1 MYWTERHVFACT
13 GNHCN
18 QKGAAKVV
26 NRLRFELMRR
36 RLNSRVMMNTCG
48 TIDLCDIGPNVIVYP
63 DNIVFSNVQENDVAE
78 IVKFLEGGEMPE
90 QLLMNAETPAEQNR
104 EAFFKTLM
112 DAGNKAS
119 QADIDGYVEE
129 RGLDPAWIQ
138 EQLRR
143 GFMSKKK
150 NEESGED
157 VYAMTSM
164 AARRYRLS
172 N

>member
-1 MYWTERHVFACT
+1 MYWTERHIFACT

-36 RLNSRVMMNTCG
+36 RLNDRVLMNTCG

-63 DNIVFSNVQENDVAE
+63 DNIVFSNVQENDVAD
-78 IVKFLEGGEMPE
+78 IVKFLEGGERPD
-90 QLLMNAETPAEQNR
+90 QLLMNADAPAEQQR
-104 EAFFKTLM
+104 RGFFLALK

-119 QADIDGYVEE
+119 QADIDALTAEHS
-129 RGLDPAWIQ
+129 LDQAWIQ

-143 GFMSKKK
+143 GFMSKKH

-164 AARRYRLS
+164 TTRRYRLNS
-172 N
+172 